1 MTQPDRTRRARRRL
15 AGITALSLL
24 AHIGVF
30 AIIGLSTPAL
40 RGRPPA
46 PETPV
51 FITLRPPEPRT
62 RPPRP
67 RGPTPDQA
75 PARHVPRLTPP
86 ATTIAPLPAPV
97 GTAPPTAG
105 SGAGDGRRRGETQFP
120 MPSGEVRK
128 VLRASPGAC
137 AYRDDM
143 GLNRRE
149 REACDD
155 RFARTVKDK
164 GPIGAGVDP
173 AKRDRYDR
181 TAARQRADREW
192 RENPTIPT
200 GTSEEQGAGHPA
212 GVGPASPAH
221 GPM

>member
-1 MTQPDRTRRARRRL
+1 MRRAEQAARQRL
-15 AGITALSLL
+15 ALITVMSVL
-24 AHIGVF
+24 AHAGVF
-30 AIIGLSTPAL
+30 AVIGLSTPAL
-40 RGRPPA
+40 RSRPIA
-46 PETPV
+46 AEAPV
-51 FITLRPPEPRT
+51 FITLRPPEPKRRNRIAA
-62 RPPRP
+62 RPAAA
-67 RGPTPDQA
+67 GA
-75 PARHVPRLTPP
+75 PARHVPPLTPP
-86 ATTIAPLPAPV
+86 ASVEPLPA
-97 GTAPPTAG
+97 APGAAPGQIAG
-105 SGAGDGRRRGETQFP
+105 SSPGDGRSRAPSQFP
-120 MPSGEVRK
+120 LPSGEVRK

-173 AKRDRYDR
+173 DKRDRFDR
-181 TAARQRADREW
+181 TSARQRANRDW

-200 GTSEEQGAGHPA
+200 GTSEEQGPGHPA

>member
-15 AGITALSLL
+15 AWITAASVL
-24 AHIGVF
+24 AHVGVF
-30 AIIGLSTPAL
+30 AIIGLSAPAL
-40 RGRPPA
+40 RSRTAA

-51 FITLRPPEPRT
+51 YITLRPPEPRARSPAVGERT
-62 RPPRP
+62 A
-67 RGPTPDQA
+67 GPA
-75 PARHVPRLTPP
+75 PARHVSPLTPP
-86 ATTIAPLPAPV
+86 ETVAPLPAAA
-97 GTAPPTAG
+97 GTGASPAG
-105 SGAGDGRRRGETQFP
+105 EGGGDGRGRAATQFP
-120 MPSGEVRK
+120 LPSGEARK
-128 VLRASPGAC
+128 ILRASPGAC

-173 AKRDRYDR
+173 AKRDRFDR

-212 GVGPASPAH
+212 GVGPASPSH